1 MATIPDE
8 YGEVIINLENCKIP
22 KERLELTPSMRDG
35 LDYKIE
41 HQLRIMCCEN
51 LQYSG
56 LLLKLPQVAMANAQV
71 LFQRYYFS
79 KSFVVYDFQHVS
91 IACLYL
97 ASKIEECYRKLRDII
112 NVFHYVTQKKSAL
125 STEPLD
131 YIGEQYFQVK
141 NEVIKME
148 RRILKE
154 LGFCVHVKHPHKI
167 IVVYLRFLEMDQN
180 RAFVQRA
187 WNNMN
192 DSLRTTV
199 FLRYSPETI
208 AAACIFLAARVLSI
222 SLPKNPGWW
231 EVFGCCIAE
240 IEAISLSILELY
252 QTSLPSTEEMKQEV
266 SRAREALEEKKN
278 IEKHQVTDSSNNSPY
293 PHSSPRHTQTA
304 QKPLNSGDN
313 LSRSSTAKRLL
324 GETERDTG
332 KHDRVKYKRSPE
344 SSTSSGTHHH
354 KYKRRNSPLSR
365 QRRSR
370 SKSSSSSSPDGR
382 YHSSSQERPYR
393 GSRAARRSGKT
404 KRDHYKN

>member
-8 YGEVIINLENCKIP
+8 YGDVIINLENCKIP

-41 HQLRIMCCEN
+41 HQLRILCCEN

-112 NVFHYVTQKKSAL
+112 NVFHYVTQKKSGL

-131 YIGEQYFQVK
+131 YVGESYFQVK

-222 SLPKNPGWW
+222 PLPKSPGWW
-231 EVFGCCIAE
+231 EVFGCCIEE

-252 QTSLPSTEEMKQEV
+252 QTRLPSTEDMRQEV
-266 SRAREALEEKKN
+266 SRAREAMEEKKSS
-278 IEKHQVTDSSNNSPY
+278 EKHQVTDSNNN
-293 PHSSPRHTQTA
+293 SPRHTQTSHRS
-304 QKPLNSGDN
+304 QNSEDN
-313 LSRSSTAKRLL
+313 PTRPSTAKRLL
-324 GETERDTG
+324 GETEREG
-332 KHDRVKYKRSPE
+332 AKYERVKYKRSPE
-344 SSTSSGTHHH
+344 SSASSGTHH
-354 KYKRRNSPLSR
+354 KYKRRSSPISR
-365 QRRSR
+365 QRHSR
-370 SKSSSSSSPDGR
+370 SKSSSNSSPDGR
-382 YHSSSQERPYR
+382 YRSSSQERGHR
-393 GSRAARRSGKT
+393 GSRAARRSGKS

>member
-41 HQLRIMCCEN
+41 HQLRILCCEN

-112 NVFHYVTQKKSAL
+112 NVFHYVTQKKSGL

-131 YIGEQYFQVK
+131 YVGEHYFQVK

-222 SLPKNPGWW
+222 PLPKNPGWW
-231 EVFGCCIAE
+231 EVFGCCIEE

-252 QTSLPSTEEMKQEV
+252 QTRLPSTEEMKQEV
-266 SRAREALEEKKN
+266 GRAREALEEKKSS
-278 IEKHQVTDSSNNSPY
+278 EKHHVTDSSNNSPY
-293 PHSSPRHTQTA
+293 PHSPRHTQTS
-304 QKPLNSGDN
+304 QRTQNSSDN
-313 LSRSSTAKRLL
+313 PTRSSAAKKLL
-324 GETERDTG
+324 ADTEREAG
-332 KHDRVKYKRSPE
+332 KYERVKYKRSPE
-344 SSTSSGTHHH
+344 SSASSGPHR
-354 KYKRRNSPLSR
+354 KYKRRSSPLSR

-382 YHSSSQERPYR
+382 YRSSSQERPYR
-393 GSRAARRSGKT
+393 GSRARRSGKA

>member
-1 MATIPDE
+1 MARIPDE
-8 YGEVIINLENCKIP
+8 YGDVIINLENCRIP

-41 HQLRIMCCEN
+41 HQLRILCCEN
-51 LQYSG
+51 LQHSG

-71 LFQRYYFS
+71 LFQRYYCS

-112 NVFHYVTQKKSAL
+112 NVFHYVTQKKSGL
-125 STEPLD
+125 STEPLEYVGEYYF
-131 YIGEQYFQVK
+131 YIK

-167 IVVYLRFLEMDQN
+167 IVVYLKFLEMDQN
-180 RAFVQRA
+180 RAFVQRS
-187 WNNMN
+187 WNYMN

-222 SLPKNPGWW
+222 PLPKTPGWW
-231 EVFGCCIAE
+231 EVFGCSIEE
-240 IEAISLSILELY
+240 IEDISLYILELY
-252 QTSLPSTEEMKQEV
+252 QTKLPSPEEMKREV
-266 SRAREALEEKKN
+266 KKARETLEEKKSA
-278 IEKHQVTDSSNNSPY
+278 EKHLIESSSNNSPC
-293 PHSSPRHTQTA
+293 PPSPRHTQTTY
-304 QKPLNSGDN
+304 KPQNSDDN
-313 LSRSSTAKRLL
+313 TTKPSSGRKHYN
-324 GETERDTG
+324 ETDRDISNR
-332 KHDRVKYKRSPE
+332 HDRAKHKRSPE
-344 SSTSSGTHHH
+344 SSPSSGIHH
-354 KYKRRNSPLSR
+354 KYKRRSSPLPR
-365 QRRSR
+365 HRRSR
-370 SKSSSSSSPDGR
+370 SRSSSSSSPDGR
-382 YHSSSQERPYR
+382 YRSSSQERYYR
-393 GSRAARRSGKT
+393 SSRHLVRRSGKT